1 MGVLFYC
8 ILGRR
13 NGGKSVNPN
22 YMVLFAVLGGSA
34 IGHKSGFPA
43 GALVGGLLVGLVI
56 KAVMHMGLDPKIDWL
71 SWVSQALVAYV
82 LVRGSDFSSIAEI
95 PRYLPAAIAYSFSL
109 LIFTLGLA
117 WIFSRLCKMDFLTS
131 LFATTPGGLTG
142 IAIVAVDIGA
152 DPTISIL
159 FNICRIVTILIVVP
173 IIANIIV
180 RY

>member
-1 MGVLFYC
+1 MNL
-8 ILGRR
+8 
-13 NGGKSVNPN
+13 N
-22 YMVLFAVLGGSA
+22 YLVFFAVIGGSA
-34 IGHKSGFPA
+34 IGYRSGFPA

-56 KAVMHMGLDPKIDWL
+56 KAAMNIGLDPKIEWL
-71 SWVSQALVAYV
+71 SWISQALVAYV
-82 LVRGSDFSSIAEI
+82 LVRGRDFSSIAEL

-109 LIFTLGLA
+109 LAFTLGLA
-117 WIFSRLCKMDFLTS
+117 WVFSRLCKMDFLTS